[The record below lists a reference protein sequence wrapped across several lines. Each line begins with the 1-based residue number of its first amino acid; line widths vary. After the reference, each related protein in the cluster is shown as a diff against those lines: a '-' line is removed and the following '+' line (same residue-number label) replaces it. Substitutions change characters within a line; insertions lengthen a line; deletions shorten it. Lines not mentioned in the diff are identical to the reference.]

1 MIGEPGANCRDLAI
15 WQQRHDPSPCGILQ
29 MKRQLPGYFKILNVY
44 GRALVSRQYGSV
56 ELLFRAGV
64 DPIA

>member
-1 MIGEPGANCRDLAI
+1 
-15 WQQRHDPSPCGILQ
+15 

-44 GRALVSRQYGSV
+44 GRALVSRQHGSV